1 MKLLCEFSDLYKN
14 DEKIN
19 LKVIGDGDLSKEA
32 YKNYSQFK
40 NISFTGYLNNPW
52 KIVEENGIIIVPSLW
67 EEPGHVPLEAFLNNK
82 KDS

>member
-1 MKLLCEFSDLYKN
+1 MNFDLYKN

-19 LKVIGDGDLSKEA
+19 LRLWRWRLSKEA

-52 KIVEENGIIIVPSLW
+52 KIVEGNGIIIAPSF
-67 EEPGHVPLEAFLNNK
+67 EEPGC
-82 KDS
+82 S